1 MKVKKKFISFL
12 RNFCILSLC
21 VVIGLAVSLQGFC
34 ASTLSYPL
42 TLDYDVMS
50 SWGISD
56 SYMQGSD
63 RWDKFKPISST
74 KSFDCSY
81 TLSSLDNPLLPSF
94 SNDCNY
100 SLYIKTAFT
109 IPTSSYNT
117 VNSGSFANKSYITV
131 SLNNNSSVKVYPDVR
146 VNVWSGGTGFNVY
159 YTFTI
164 PEGAKSIYSFTFGC
178 SFSSSYPTSQFVY
191 LTVYPFQLTTVN
203 SSDKIIEQFGSN
215 YSKPNTSDVDKY
227 NNAESQLY
235 NGVQSSL
242 DDITS
247 QWNNI
252 GDSLLQYQGAFLAV
266 GKFFNNLTNIGW
278 VKVVLILSIA
288 IGMFALLLGAVLDY
302 AKGTQ
307 IRNERENWKAETRA
321 YRESIKKRKGRG
333 K

>member
-1 MKVKKKFISFL
+1 MNVKKKFISFSKRL
-12 RNFCILSLC
+12 CILFLC
-21 VVIGLAVSLQGFC
+21 VVIGLVVSLQGFC

-50 SWGISD
+50 SWGISN

-81 TLSSLDNPLLPSF
+81 TLSSLDNPLLPAF
-94 SNDCNY
+94 SNGFNY

-131 SLNNNSSVKVYPDVR
+131 VMQNNSSVKVYPDVR

-191 LTVYPFQLTTVN
+191 LTVYPFQLTTVD
-203 SSDKIIEQFGSN
+203 STDKIIEQFGSN
-215 YSKPNTSDVDKY
+215 YSKPNTSDVDNY

-242 DDITS
+242 DNITS

-252 GDSLLQYQGAFLAV
+252 GNSLLQYQGAFLAV
-266 GKFFNNLTNIGW
+266 GKFFNNLSNIGW
-278 VKVVLILSIA
+278 IKVVIILSIA

-307 IRNERENWKAETRA
+307 IRNERENWKAETRK
-321 YRESIKKRKGRG
+321 YRESMKNRKGRG